1 MATISEF
8 LDLLYAQV
16 DRGIY
21 VWGGNGENLLCIDD
35 PIAWIRKHETSKA
48 NAERAISLF
57 EKRFDNGIDPIRA
70 FDCSGLVYWAQKEAG
85 YGYKDHTANGWYG
98 ECNKVTELTE
108 GDLVFHHNGLRCTH
122 VGVYVGC
129 NTVIEAKGRDV
140 GVVAT
145 VYSKES
151 KYWNRQGRLKKMP
164 PNPAPEPTTPTQVKM
179 TGSLCVRDQGS
190 KQGKVIGYAHKGQT
204 YPLCGYADTGWYRI
218 EYKPGMYG
226 YISNATK
233 YTILI

>member
-1 MATISEF
+1 MLKEF
-8 LDLLYAQV
+8 LDLLCDQV
-16 DRGIY
+16 NKGIY

-35 PIAWIRKHETSKA
+35 PIAWIRKHETSNA
-48 NAERAISLF
+48 NADRAIALF
-57 EKRFDNGIDPIRA
+57 EKRFDDGVDPIRA
-70 FDCSGLVYWAQKEAG
+70 LDCSGLVFWAQKEAG

-98 ECNKVTELTE
+98 ECKSVTELTE
-108 GDLVFHHNGLRCTH
+108 GDLVFHHNGIKCTH
-122 VGVYVGC
+122 VGVYVGG

-145 VYSKES
+145 VYSQNA
-151 KYWNRQGRLKKMP
+151 KYWNRQGRLKKMEDNTP
-164 PNPAPEPTTPTQVKM
+164 VEPTQVKM
-179 TGSLCVRDQGS
+179 TGSLCVREEGNKDA
-190 KQGKVIGYAHKGQT
+190 KRIGYASKGKT

-233 YTILI
+233 YTVLI

>member
-1 MATISEF
+1 MLKEF
-8 LDLLYAQV
+8 LDLVCEQV
-16 DRGIY
+16 NKGIY

-35 PIAWIRKHETSKA
+35 PIAWIREHETSKA
-48 NAERAISLF
+48 NAERDIALF
-57 EKRFDNGIDPIRA
+57 EKRFDDGVDPIRA
-70 FDCSGLVYWAQKEAG
+70 FDCSGLVYWSQKEAG

-98 ECNKVTELTE
+98 ECKPVTELTE

-122 VGVYVGC
+122 VGVYVGG

-145 VYSKES
+145 VYSTNA
-151 KYWNRQGRLKKMP
+151 KYWNRQGRLKNMEDP
-164 PNPAPEPTTPTQVKM
+164 SPAEPTQVKM
-179 TGSLCVRDQGS
+179 TGSLCVREEGRKDS
-190 KQGKVIGYAHKGQT
+190 KRIGYAHKGET
-204 YPLCGYADTGWYRI
+204 YPLRGYADTGWYRI

-226 YISNATK
+226 YISNKTK